1 MAEKVT
7 SLFGGHIA
15 AFRNST
21 LLTAERTPIRSRCYV
36 LHKLG
41 SKGNAGGHSGREVIF
56 ADRARR
62 RNNHVGPPQPGTSVR
77 KPPDSEAPDHA
88 GKVGCGGVRGKIRSR
103 APTAGFGSVSR
114 PLLEHSR
121 RRPST

>member
-77 KPPDSEAPDHA
+77 KPPRPCENTGIQSPRR
-88 GKVGCGGVRGKIRSR
+88 KPFSIS
-103 APTAGFGSVSR
+103 SV
-114 PLLEHSR
+114 
-121 RRPST
+121 